1 MQVYKKYLSKNTYNT
16 ISKRRDFNQRQKL
29 NKLYEESQKSY
40 INKMQ
45 KFYSS
50 VSKNVPMSLAIRT
63 GVTGLPADR
72 IKKLIEQHVI
82 QNPEAASKFI
92 HQIFTE
98 YQKLPT
104 APPCP
109 SYPKGPNLRG
119 TFVRAKYHAMT
130 TRQNT
135 RRQQQ
140 SPQTTRGNSTGAN
153 NRRNQMFRALSR
165 G

>member
-16 ISKRRDFNQRQKL
+16 ISKRRSFTEKQKL

-40 INKMQ
+40 INKME
-45 KFYSS
+45 KFYSN
-50 VSKNVPMSLAIRT
+50 VSKNIPMFQAVWT
-63 GVTGLPADR
+63 GVRGLSVER
-72 IKKLIEQHVI
+72 IEKLIKQRVI

-92 HQIFTE
+92 HRIFTE

-119 TFVRAKYHAMT
+119 TFMRTKYHAMT

-140 SPQTTRGNSTGAN
+140 SPQMTRGNSAGAN

-165 G
+165 